1 MTKETRA
8 KAGAAPA
15 KASTPPLDFAKGIGG
30 FLETYQ
36 RSMEG
41 LVEQLKTAQG
51 VGWGDPAQ
59 ILAWM
64 QKSAAFPAAMPGAD
78 AKGGFGMPLDTAALA
93 GAMPGAFAKH
103 PLLAGMRHVFAGA
116 HDAVGWGVYSKLAD
130 AMSDIGAADQAARA
144 AQAKAWKV
152 FGDLWETAR
161 ARFGEEL
168 KAMAGRG
175 ESFPDVQAFLRAWTK
190 VLDKAAHEALQSG
203 PGVEACTEAMR
214 EASRLRAA
222 QNRAVELV
230 SEIYNVPTRAEV
242 DEAYRLIHEL
252 RKEVRELRKRAG

>member
-1 MTKETRA
+1 MAKETRA
-8 KAGAAPA
+8 KAGADPA

-64 QKSAAFPAAMPGAD
+64 QKSAAFPA
-78 AKGGFGMPLDTAALA
+78 
-93 GAMPGAFAKH
+93 AMPGAFAKH

-252 RKEVRELRKRAG
+252 RKEVRALRKRAG